1 MIDDRERVAVA
12 PVTELELALEV
23 GAPQVVRGNPS
34 GQRRAARTMAR
45 PAAPL
50 DQAMAVQHGMDGTF
64 GRNPDVA
71 RQPADQQLADLAR
84 APVRL
89 VAFEPD
95 DEGLELRGQLVGV
108 ADRPARAVAQGRK
121 PVLFVAVEN
130 LVAGL
135 AGDAE
140 LPAHVRHGFPVQQ
153 AGDKAQAFLHHRTRF
168 PRHQHLPPKGEKCYP
183 CVRYEVSPMSRVAHL
198 ARMDRGESERGIPLR
213 FLRAPESAVFERGS
227 GWRTIGRITRAKQ
240 PTKRPASISPK
251 PTQASTVSSSACKRP
266 GRSTAWAGWYCR
278 SVITPTSSRSTASAW
293 RCAPTASARRRSSPT

>member
-1 MIDDRERVAVA
+1 MIGDRERVAVA
-12 PVTELELALEV
+12 PVTELEPALEV

-64 GRNPDVA
+64 GRYPDVA

-183 CVRYEVSPMSRVAHL
+183 CVRYEVSPMSRVAQYRR
-198 ARMDRGESERGIPLR
+198 AGSIDRSRSG
-213 FLRAPESAVFERGS
+213 FRATP
-227 GWRTIGRITRAKQ
+227 
-240 PTKRPASISPK
+240 
-251 PTQASTVSSSACKRP
+251 RP
-266 GRSTAWAGWYCR
+266 GMIRAA
-278 SVITPTSSRSTASAW
+278 IA
-293 RCAPTASARRRSSPT
+293 

>member
-95 DEGLELRGQLVGV
+95 DEGSRAARAAGWRSGPAGASGRSGPQARALCSGRKPCSRSCGRCRTPGTRPSWLPRPAGGRQSAGV
-108 ADRPARAVAQGRK
+108 PPSPNSLSTASTPPAKRRKVLPMCPVRSVTYVSGRSGRHLATPEYTGIGGISHARSRATQSGRAGTKASPPRRPAGAPPADPIIARAVTKVTGAGRQI
-121 PVLFVAVEN
+121 
-130 LVAGL
+130 GY
-135 AGDAE
+135 
-140 LPAHVRHGFPVQQ
+140 Q
-153 AGDKAQAFLHHRTRF
+153 
-168 PRHQHLPPKGEKCYP
+168 
-183 CVRYEVSPMSRVAHL
+183 
-198 ARMDRGESERGIPLR
+198 
-213 FLRAPESAVFERGS
+213 RA
-227 GWRTIGRITRAKQ
+227 
-240 PTKRPASISPK
+240 
-251 PTQASTVSSSACKRP
+251 
-266 GRSTAWAGWYCR
+266 
-278 SVITPTSSRSTASAW
+278 
-293 RCAPTASARRRSSPT
+293 

>member
-1 MIDDRERVAVA
+1 MMDDREREAVA

-153 AGDKAQAFLHHRTRF
+153 AGDKAQAF
-168 PRHQHLPPKGEKCYP
+168 
-183 CVRYEVSPMSRVAHL
+183 
-198 ARMDRGESERGIPLR
+198 PL
-213 FLRAPESAVFERGS
+213 
-227 GWRTIGRITRAKQ
+227 
-240 PTKRPASISPK
+240 
-251 PTQASTVSSSACKRP
+251 
-266 GRSTAWAGWYCR
+266 
-278 SVITPTSSRSTASAW
+278 STASTPPAK
-293 RCAPTASARRRSSPT
+293 RRKVLPMCPVRSVTYVSGRSSTTYASSREVPAGRVSTG